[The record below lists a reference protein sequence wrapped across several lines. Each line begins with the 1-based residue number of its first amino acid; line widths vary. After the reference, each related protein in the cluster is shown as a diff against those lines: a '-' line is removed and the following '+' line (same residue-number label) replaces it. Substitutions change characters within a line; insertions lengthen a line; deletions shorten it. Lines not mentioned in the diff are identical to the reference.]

1 MAPLLVL
8 SSVTGCPELPCLANV
23 SVTLGGN
30 GADRSTN
37 TNEQG
42 RYEFHHVDPKTSPYH
57 VSASGSGYDS
67 SGQHT
72 VLVQPGKR
80 SDSDIPLVQKPSPTP
95 SAAKQPE
102 GGGDISN
109 CISTHAMFRCRLPY
123 NGIEVQSCQASK
135 RYRCNGIAPWYGS
148 GSGSGKWR
156 VRGGVVET
164 FCASLYV

>member
-1 MAPLLVL
+1 M
-8 SSVTGCPELPCLANV
+8 ANV

-102 GGGDISN
+102 G
-109 CISTHAMFRCRLPY
+109 RR
-123 NGIEVQSCQASK
+123 
-135 RYRCNGIAPWYGS
+135 
-148 GSGSGKWR
+148 
-156 VRGGVVET
+156 
-164 FCASLYV
+164 